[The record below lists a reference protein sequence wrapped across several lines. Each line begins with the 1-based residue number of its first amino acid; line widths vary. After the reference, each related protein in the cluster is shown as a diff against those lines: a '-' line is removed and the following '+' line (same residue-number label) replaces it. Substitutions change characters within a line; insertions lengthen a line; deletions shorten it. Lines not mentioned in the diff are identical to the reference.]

1 MTTDPD
7 FREQLRYADE
17 LARTRR
23 HGEAIALYERV
34 ATAYVE
40 RGSHLRT
47 AALAKTI
54 VSIADRFSLSD
65 RALPA
70 LRLLASAYRELG
82 LLDEAASA
90 EKRCRELDPR
100 S

>member
-7 FREQLRYADE
+7 FSEHLRYADE

-54 VSIADRFSLSD
+54 VSIADR
-65 RALPA
+65 
-70 LRLLASAYRELG
+70 SAYRELG